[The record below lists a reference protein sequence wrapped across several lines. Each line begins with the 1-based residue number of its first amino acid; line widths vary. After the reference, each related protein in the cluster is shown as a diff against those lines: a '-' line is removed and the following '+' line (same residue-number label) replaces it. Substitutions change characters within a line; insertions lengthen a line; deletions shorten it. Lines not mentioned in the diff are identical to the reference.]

1 MRYIKVYK
9 NINIPPQIVTQKIT
23 ELLSCNNH
31 SKKYIIKELF
41 KHKNF
46 WHQNQQYLYHVNIES
61 KNAKIYFFFFLF
73 INNSWDIYVFKYF
86 IFSEIN

>member
-1 MRYIKVYK
+1 MLYIKVYK
-9 NINIPPQIVTQKIT
+9 NIYIPLQIVIQKIA

-46 WHQNQQYLYHVNIES
+46 SHQNQQYLYYVNIKS
-61 KNAKIYFFFFLF
+61 INDKIYFFFFLF
-73 INNSWDIYVFKYF
+73 FNNSWDIYVFKYF

>member
-1 MRYIKVYK
+1 MLYIKVYK
-9 NINIPPQIVTQKIT
+9 NIYIPIQIVIQKIP

-46 WHQNQQYLYHVNIES
+46 WHQNQQYLYYVNIKS
-61 KNAKIYFFFFLF
+61 INAKIYFFLFF
-73 INNSWDIYVFKYF
+73 NNSWDISIFKYF
-86 IFSEIN
+86 TYSEIN